1 MLENILGKFE
11 KEKYIVRS
19 VVGIIGVILMVFKLM
34 HDGTLNSQP
43 QTLLITFCVIEGVM
57 YGSRIIA
64 LASSV
69 VSGMGEG
76 LLVVL
81 TQFVVLLMGILI
93 AILVGGIL
101 FVIDTGRYISLVMQK
116 KSYGNDENDNAEY

>member
-1 MLENILGKFE
+1 MLEKILGKFE

-116 KSYGNDENDNAEY
+116 KSNGNDENDNAEY

>member
-1 MLENILGKFE
+1 
-11 KEKYIVRS
+11 
-19 VVGIIGVILMVFKLM
+19 MVFKLM

-76 LLVVL
+76 LLVML

>member
-1 MLENILGKFE
+1 MLEKILGKFE

-116 KSYGNDENDNAEY
+116 RSNGNDENDNAEY

>member
-1 MLENILGKFE
+1 MLEKILGTFE

>member
-1 MLENILGKFE
+1 MLEKILGKFE

>member
-1 MLENILGKFE
+1 
-11 KEKYIVRS
+11 
-19 VVGIIGVILMVFKLM
+19 MVFKLM

-116 KSYGNDENDNAEY
+116 RSNGNDENDNAEY

>member
-1 MLENILGKFE
+1 MLEKILGKFE

-57 YGSRIIA
+57 SGSRIIA

-69 VSGMGEG
+69 VYGMGEG

-116 KSYGNDENDNAEY
+116 RSNGNDENDNAEY

>member
-1 MLENILGKFE
+1 MLEKILGKFE

-76 LLVVL
+76 LLVML

>member
-1 MLENILGKFE
+1 MLEKILGKFE

-57 YGSRIIA
+57 YGGRIIA

-116 KSYGNDENDNAEY
+116 RSNGNDENDNAEY